1 MFVQNL
7 FPYFF
12 SKGLL
17 PIFVKKKKKKST
29 LLLNSQE
36 SPGQQED
43 ETSQF

>member
-7 FPYFF
+7 FPHFF

-17 PIFVKKKKKKST
+17 PIFVKKKKKST

-36 SPGQQED
+36 SPGEQED